1 MAGRPRQP
9 IDLLV
14 MNGKSHLGKDE
25 IEERRAAEVTAPFT
39 KIEPPDCL
47 SKKQKNRFNYIA
59 RQLADIGL
67 YADIDSESLG
77 RYIIAEETLQK
88 IRKRLKKE
96 MAFEQYEKTLNL
108 QAKYLKICQQ
118 FAADFGMT
126 VSSRCKLIIPRKP
139 KEPANKFDLF
149 DADERGDESAG

>member
-47 SKKQKNRFNYIA
+47 SKKQK
-59 RQLADIGL
+59 
-67 YADIDSESLG
+67 IDS
-77 RYIIAEETLQK
+77 IISPGSSPTSDCML
-88 IRKRLKKE
+88 ISTPSRL
-96 MAFEQYEKTLNL
+96 
-108 QAKYLKICQQ
+108 
-118 FAADFGMT
+118 
-126 VSSRCKLIIPRKP
+126 
-139 KEPANKFDLF
+139 
-149 DADERGDESAG
+149 DAT

>member
-59 RQLADIGL
+59 RQLAEIGL
-67 YADIDSESLG
+67 SPSPRRAWIE
-77 RYIIAEETLQK
+77 IH
-88 IRKRLKKE
+88 RL
-96 MAFEQYEKTLNL
+96 
-108 QAKYLKICQQ
+108 
-118 FAADFGMT
+118 
-126 VSSRCKLIIPRKP
+126 SR
-139 KEPANKFDLF
+139 
-149 DADERGDESAG
+149 SACHYKVALPTEGVD

>member
-47 SKKQKNRFNYIA
+47 SKKQK
-59 RQLADIGL
+59 
-67 YADIDSESLG
+67 IDS
-77 RYIIAEETLQK
+77 IISPDSFPRSDCMPISTP
-88 IRKRLKKE
+88 
-96 MAFEQYEKTLNL
+96 
-108 QAKYLKICQQ
+108 
-118 FAADFGMT
+118 
-126 VSSRCKLIIPRKP
+126 SRSG
-139 KEPANKFDLF
+139 AT
-149 DADERGDESAG
+149 

>member
-14 MNGKSHLGKDE
+14 LNGKSHLSKDE
-25 IEERRAAEVTAPFT
+25 IEERKAAEVYAPCT
-39 KIEPPDCL
+39 KIEPLESL
-47 SKKQKNRFNYIA
+47 SKKQKNRFKYIA
-59 RQLADIGL
+59 NQLVDIGL
-67 YADIDSESLG
+67 YADIDADSLG

-96 MAFEQYEKTLNL
+96 MSFEQYEKTLNL

-118 FAADFGMT
+118 FAGDFGMT
-126 VSSRCKLIIPRKP
+126 VSSRCKLIIPQKP
-139 KEPANKFDLF
+139 KEPVNKFDLF